1 MRIGGLFL
9 SLALGQ
15 GKEIR
20 TLLAHPILLKNS
32 SITDIFYTEQQDIG
46 DGGIRKVDKFEV
58 YIKIRQLLEL
68 GFTKTAVAKKLGISR
83 PTLYRYL
90 KKSPK
95 EMYETKMHQVDD
107 RMVSS
112 ASRISVQ
119 SYAEKPMP
127 R

>member
-1 MRIGGLFL
+1 M
-9 SLALGQ
+9 
-15 GKEIR
+15 
-20 TLLAHPILLKNS
+20 
-32 SITDIFYTEQQDIG
+32 
-46 DGGIRKVDKFEV
+46 DKFEV
-58 YIKIRQLLEL
+58 YMKIHQLLEQ